1 MIINNSILSDL
12 YKCNKYIM
20 RYLLSLGIPAI
31 SYDDRYYYYVNTEL
45 LKKSLE
51 AMPLHLKIMGKLSR
65 KEGGKM

>member
-1 MIINNSILSDL
+1 
-12 YKCNKYIM
+12 M

-51 AMPLHLKIMGKLSR
+51 AMPLHLKIMGKLSK